1 VGVVVGGTSLKKRR
15 SAAGAAPIF
24 LDERESVGL
33 LEELSAVGAEPL
45 GGSAGLDKVRGP
57 GQGLPSSLA
66 GGSGPRTDADLTQRT
81 REISPCLNRRGRTGP
96 STIVVL
102 DPVKALCDDDGSR
115 ASGTGAWPTR

>member
-1 VGVVVGGTSLKKRR
+1 MSHQKCARGGGSLAELHLHLGETRR
-15 SAAGAAPIF
+15 SAAGAALIF

-66 GGSGPRTDADLTQRT
+66 GGQGP
-81 REISPCLNRRGRTGP
+81 E
-96 STIVVL
+96 
-102 DPVKALCDDDGSR
+102 
-115 ASGTGAWPTR
+115 PTRT